1 MTDVD
6 TWPKLLKH
14 RRREPLGED
23 VSKLW
28 GGRNVKD
35 MNISN
40 GETLANEMEVNLDML
55 RMLML
60 DRIGGEVDD
69 MTLS

>member
-1 MTDVD
+1 M
-6 TWPKLLKH
+6 
-14 RRREPLGED
+14 
-23 VSKLW
+23 
-28 GGRNVKD
+28 KD